1 MLLPKQTIKD
11 VPIDGKTVLI
21 RADYNVPLEED
32 GTIADDY
39 RVKQSLATL
48 HYLLEQNCKI
58 VIISHLG
65 RPDGEVNKKYSLEP
79 VAQHLSNLIGKPVH
93 FVPDCIGDRVAHSVK
108 ELGKGSIFLLEN
120 VRFYA
125 EEEKN
130 DEEFARKLARDSQAN
145 YFVQDGFGVVHRAHA
160 STEAVTHYLPSL
172 AGLLIEKEYTNLVQV
187 RDHPKRPLVAVL
199 GGAKISDKI
208 QVVDDFVKK
217 ADKVIIGGAMAN
229 NFLKWEGYEVG
240 KSKVEED
247 MEDTV
252 GKIIHGVCGEHHN
265 HQSCLRLNDRF
276 ILPQDV
282 ATAKS
287 LDAGEPR
294 VIKKVEDVES
304 DDYILDLGDA
314 TIERIVNALQG
325 VHTVLW
331 NGTLGLAEH
340 DNFAHGSARLALWL
354 AQHKHETRSV
364 IGGGDTADFA
374 LHWDGAHGQS
384 FTHVST
390 GGGASLE
397 LLAGEKLPGVEALLD
412 KSHSVRYTSEHK
424 DVKLVSGH
432 A

>member
-1 MLLPKQTIKD
+1 MKLPKQTIKD
-11 VPIDGKTVLI
+11 VPLDGKTVLV
-21 RADYNVPLEED
+21 RADYNVPLEDD
-32 GTIADDY
+32 GSIADDY

-65 RPDGEVNKKYSLEP
+65 RPDGKVNKKFSLEP

-93 FVPDCIGDRVAHSVK
+93 FVPDCIGDRVAHSIK
-108 ELGKGSIFLLEN
+108 ELGNGSIFLLEN
-120 VRFYA
+120 VRFHA
-125 EEEKN
+125 GDEKN
-130 DEEFARKLARDSQAN
+130 DEEFARQLARDAQAN

-160 STEAVTHYLPSL
+160 STEAVTHFLPSV

-187 RDHPKRPLVAVL
+187 RDNPKRPFVAVL

-217 ADKVIIGGAMAN
+217 ADKVVIGGAMAN
-229 NFLKWEGYEVG
+229 NFLKWEGYPIG
-240 KSKVEED
+240 KSKVEEGMD
-247 MEDTV
+247 ETV
-252 GKIIHGVCGEHHN
+252 ARIVRGVCDGSHDMRF
-265 HQSCLRLNDRF
+265 CLRLNERF

-282 ATAKS
+282 ATAKT
-287 LDAGEPR
+287 LEADAPR
-294 VIKKVEDVES
+294 IVKKVEDVEE
-304 DDYILDLGDA
+304 DDYILDMGDA
-314 TIERIVNALQG
+314 TIERIINAMEG
-325 VHTVLW
+325 AHTVLW
-331 NGTLGLAEH
+331 NGTLGFAEH

-374 LHWDGAHGQS
+374 LHWDGAHGGS
-384 FTHVST
+384 FNHVST

-397 LLAGEKLPGVEALLD
+397 LLAGEKLPGIEALLD
-412 KSHSVRYTSEHK
+412 KRLPIGYTKEHK
-424 DVKLVSGH
+424 DFKLVSGH